1 MAEYK
6 GAGSEASRAAMLEKQ
21 RKAMIAD
28 FQTQKDRIAKD
39 KQVHLGADKFVA
51 QNDWV
56 DNELKRQTV
65 GLVQLEDFQ
74 RIRES
79 LDKKRQE
86 EMEREQA
93 ALLKSKR
100 KKKKERVTLSF
111 DLDGEDDAEQDL
123 GSEFLLDYLV
133 LSANPASAND
143 EKRICIEKL
152 KSSLIP
158 LPRPWAPPK
167 PAKKVKKNPTV
178 DTSFLPDR
186 EREEEERLEREKLRE
201 EWLEQQEKIK
211 LDKILITY
219 SYWDGTGHRKSVEC
233 TKGDTMAQFLEN
245 CRKQWHELRGVH
257 VDNLMYVKEDLII
270 PHHYTFYDFIVN
282 KTRGKSGPLFSFDVH
297 DDVRLVNDASIET
310 EESHAGK
317 VLERAWYE
325 KNKHIFPASRWEVF
339 DPQRDYG
346 GYTVNDK
353 KAEKARKLKED
364 KLLYQQ
370 N

>member
-39 KQVHLGADKFVA
+39 KQVHIGADKFVA

-86 EMEREQA
+86 EMEREQV

-100 KKKKERVTLSF
+100 KKKKDRVTLSF
-111 DLDGEDDAEQDL
+111 DLDGEDDADQDL
-123 GSEFLLDYLV
+123 GS
-133 LSANPASAND
+133 
-143 EKRICIEKL
+143 
-152 KSSLIP
+152 
-158 LPRPWAPPK
+158 PK

-370 N
+370 

>member
-6 GAGSEASRAAMLEKQ
+6 GAGSEATRAAMLEKQ
-21 RKAMIAD
+21 RKNMMAD
-28 FQTQKDRIAKD
+28 FQNQKDRIAKD
-39 KQVHLGADKFVA
+39 KQVHIGADKFVA

-86 EMEREQA
+86 DLEREQA
-93 ALLKSKR
+93 ALLKQKR
-100 KKKKERVTLSF
+100 KKKKEKVKLSF
-111 DLDGEDDAEQDL
+111 DMDGEDGGEVDL
-123 GSEFLLDYLV
+123 AASE
-133 LSANPASAND
+133 
-143 EKRICIEKL
+143 
-152 KSSLIP
+152 
-158 LPRPWAPPK
+158 K
-167 PAKKVKKNPTV
+167 PAKKIKKNPTV

-211 LDKILITY
+211 QDKILITY
-219 SYWDGTGHRKSVEC
+219 SYWDGTGHRKQVEC
-233 TKGDTMAQFLEN
+233 KKGDTIAQFLEN
-245 CRKQWHELRGVH
+245 CRQQWHEMRGVH
-257 VDNLMYVKEDLII
+257 VDNLMYVKEDLIV

-297 DDVRLVNDASIET
+297 DDVRLVNDATIET

-346 GYTVNDK
+346 NYTIKDRNK
-353 KAEKARKLKED
+353 EKEAKLKED
-364 KLLYQQ
+364 KLLYEQ
-370 N
+370 

>member
-28 FQTQKDRIAKD
+28 YQTQKDRIAKD
-39 KQVHLGADKFVA
+39 KQVHIGADKFVA

-86 EMEREQA
+86 EVEREQA

-100 KKKKERVTLSF
+100 KKKKERITLSF
-111 DLDGEDDAEQDL
+111 DVDGDGEADPDL
-123 GSEFLLDYLV
+123 EV
-133 LSANPASAND
+133 L
-143 EKRICIEKL
+143 
-152 KSSLIP
+152 
-158 LPRPWAPPK
+158 K
-167 PAKKVKKNPTV
+167 PTKKVKKNPTV

-186 EREEEERLEREKLRE
+186 EREEEERIEREKLRE
-201 EWLEQQEKIK
+201 EWLAQQEKIK

-233 TKGDTMAQFLEN
+233 TKGDTIAQFLEN
-245 CRKQWHELRGVH
+245 CRKQWHEMRGVH

-282 KTRGKSGPLFSFDVH
+282 KTRGKSGPLFAFDVH

-346 GYTVNDK
+346 GYTINDK

>member
-6 GAGSEASRAAMLEKQ
+6 GAGSEASRAAMLERQ

-39 KQVHLGADKFVA
+39 KQVHIGADKFVA

-123 GSEFLLDYLV
+123 GT
-133 LSANPASAND
+133 
-143 EKRICIEKL
+143 
-152 KSSLIP
+152 
-158 LPRPWAPPK
+158 PK

-201 EWLEQQEKIK
+201 VWLEQQEKIK

>member
-39 KQVHLGADKFVA
+39 KQVHIGADKFVA

-123 GSEFLLDYLV
+123 GT
-133 LSANPASAND
+133 
-143 EKRICIEKL
+143 
-152 KSSLIP
+152 
-158 LPRPWAPPK
+158 PK